1 MSSLGDAIARYD
13 QSKQAYENKAGAY
26 LRNRNLTLS
35 AQNPGGIQVRTA
47 SAPTVTSVTAPKVTI
62 GAANPAAF
70 PARWVS
76 GNPLQQFK
84 NGFEQLGIRIAGTP
98 QQKAQLREYQK
109 ERQNG
114 QLNKITEQQFVNSPA
129 GAAIMNT
136 ADSATLGLVGPTISR
151 LTGNG
156 NKYSQMLSQSQKSNP
171 LVSLAGQLTG
181 YILPSEIAEKGVSL
195 VARPLLDMLGPSA
208 AADIARPAITS
219 AISQAGVSA
228 LSDAFSGKKPQAIA
242 KDAALN
248 AAVGG
253 LLGGVGKTMEKASD
267 IRNAMQVSGIK
278 GMFAPAAEP
287 ASERTV
293 AIASGLKAEKGN
305 PADMFRP
312 KGVVPAGAEP
322 EADNAVTLANGLKAE
337 KGSPAALLGS
347 IKEAEP
353 VSTSPRP
360 GIDPARGVAAENS
373 TDSIVPLI
381 TKNTSASAMKATPL
395 TRQDAAEYL
404 KTGKRLHVRN
414 QKAEMLGLGDNPIL
428 SDQQKV
434 DEFVNRSIAGQTT
447 GTTKVYGKVG
457 PQMAEDI
464 RRASNGRI
472 DVDGDYLE
480 LNSDWLKHMKTGHGV
495 ETDPEQ
501 ISLTDDQIRK
511 IPQYIANYDD
521 ILQTAVRP
529 DGSKRITFGKKI
541 NGHSIIVNVVS
552 SDRSSLT
559 PITAYVLD
567 TDKYN
572 RLYGKI
578 MDAGSREATAE
589 MNPATLSTP
598 EASRIPF
605 ASNNSITQF
614 TKNTSEAAEKAGSG
628 LVAPEKLLKTRDQI
642 TRLERARDNYDAKYL
657 LTPDEKAMADDIAK
671 GRRTVESLPSDA
683 RRETIAQAADNRK
696 ALNNSRQ
703 VLKDY
708 NTARRKASDDQM
720 QDLLKNSDNWKDKSK
735 LAYGRETLDRNI
747 EDIAPTSEEGNRLRE
762 TLVDPTHEHEA
773 QRIRFENQG
782 RQMARSL
789 NLSKKESEVVQKVG
803 EGVLEPA
810 KMPVGMDRQKIMNA
824 VGVLRK
830 WYNDTFDAVNKKLVQ
845 YGYEPVKYRKDYF
858 PHFDGHDELL
868 DKIKSVF
875 GIDLTNYDLPT
886 EINGLTHNFKPGKQ
900 WFGNFLQRTGD
911 KTTYDAVAG
920 FDKYIDGVSR
930 VLYHT
935 DDIQRLRAFTR
946 NIRYKYSDEN
956 LRKEYTKIIE
966 SDLPQADKDKKIEDL
981 FEKGP
986 THLSNSVAD
995 LEDYIQ
1001 VLAGKKSLS
1010 DRSIENTF
1018 GRKVY
1023 SVANNIEQRI
1033 SRNMVAVNPSSWLT
1047 NFIPLTQATA
1057 GNDTGSVLRA
1067 MADTVKNV
1075 FGDDG
1080 FVGKSTFLTNRVG
1093 SNPLR
1098 KGIIEKAT
1106 DIGAAPMRWIDEFTS
1121 QVITRAKYYDEI
1133 KRGVDAATA
1142 MKDADR
1148 WAARAIGDRSIGSQP
1163 TLFNSKN
1170 PITRLFTQF
1179 QLETNNQLSF
1189 LFKDLPKSLQG
1200 QATSKYASA
1209 VVKLALFS
1217 YLYNEG
1223 YQALTGRR
1231 LDIDPIGMGLGI
1243 YNDVSGERLPVQMD
1257 YWVKG
1262 NKMPKQTGA
1271 ATLKNLDETVA
1282 NNIPFIAAP
1291 AAALG
1296 IEDLGRLPISAAFP
1310 NVKNIYTAAASKD
1323 SGINK
1328 FWKIENEAEK
1338 PIAYG
1343 AFPVGGGQ
1351 LKKTKDALL
1360 ALRAGG
1366 DFAQTPSGK
1375 TLKYA
1380 VDKTP
1385 QNYLQAA
1392 LFGKWSLPQAQ
1403 DYINNGGLSAKRT
1416 QAWQDAV
1423 KQGADN
1429 GKAFAALKS
1438 LSEIQPAQGHKS
1450 VTTDQYIDALV
1461 YMKGLTDNQKIAVA
1475 NTVLES
1481 ETAREKFLK
1490 RLYQ

>member
-1 MSSLGDAIARYD
+1 MSALGDAIARYD

-47 SAPTVTSVTAPKVTI
+47 TPANTAPTFTTRTPKVTI
-62 GAANPAAF
+62 QA
-70 PARWVS
+70 VS
-76 GNPLQQFK
+76 DSDALPYTIGSDGKYKLP
-84 NGFEQLGIRIAGTP
+84 NGFTRLIEMITGTKKQKEQLAQAEAYNTKLRYENPTAADAAATNFYNSTSLGVAGTNP
-98 QQKAQLREYQK
+98 QYQQQLS
-109 ERQNG
+109 
-114 QLNKITEQQFVNSPA
+114 L
-129 GAAIMNT
+129 
-136 ADSATLGLVGPTISR
+136 D
-151 LTGNG
+151 
-156 NKYSQMLSQSQKSNP
+156 QKSHPIASVAGN
-171 LVSLAGQLTG
+171 LAGFL
-181 YILPSEIAEKGVSL
+181 IPSDLAEKGVSYA
-195 VARPLLDMLGPSA
+195 ARPLLERMGTSVA
-208 AADIARPAITS
+208 AKIAKPVITS
-219 AISQAGVSA
+219 AASQGALAGVSDLLQRRPVKEVA
-228 LSDAFSGKKPQAIA
+228 KDTAINAAFSG
-242 KDAALN
+242 AL
-248 AAVGG
+248 AGIGSGGGQIPAVQKAGAYVREKAGKYLRG
-253 LLGGVGKTMEKASD
+253 LLGTEKKGGAEAAQEAND
-267 IRNAMQVSGIK
+267 TLLANGLRAEKGGPADLLRAKATVS
-278 GMFAPAAEP
+278 AAAEP
-287 ASERTV
+287 A
-293 AIASGLKAEKGN
+293 AEN
-305 PADMFRP
+305 T
-312 KGVVPAGAEP
+312 
-322 EADNAVTLANGLKAE
+322 VTLASGLKAE
-337 KGSPAALLGS
+337 KGSPAALLAEHSKLSEENGFPYRAQNADYEIVQIPKAKIDELTDYVNRTQQTQIRSEYRKILKELYGGS
-347 IKEAEP
+347 ATEAKGITVNGNPYSVSISGSGISEALKQKKTPELLAVMGKLDNIIKEGKFMSSEPDKRLRPEILRSDILKTDVKLGDQPAEAITRVNSTNEGNKFYYLRVKKAEP
-353 VSTSPRP
+353 ISTSPRP

-373 TDSIVPLI
+373 TNSIV
-381 TKNTSASAMKATPL
+381 S
-395 TRQDAAEYL
+395 
-404 KTGKRLHVRN
+404 
-414 QKAEMLGLGDNPIL
+414 
-428 SDQQKV
+428 
-434 DEFVNRSIAGQTT
+434 
-447 GTTKVYGKVG
+447 
-457 PQMAEDI
+457 
-464 RRASNGRI
+464 
-472 DVDGDYLE
+472 
-480 LNSDWLKHMKTGHGV
+480 
-495 ETDPEQ
+495 
-501 ISLTDDQIRK
+501 
-511 IPQYIANYDD
+511 
-521 ILQTAVRP
+521 
-529 DGSKRITFGKKI
+529 
-541 NGHSIIVNVVS
+541 
-552 SDRSSLT
+552 
-559 PITAYVLD
+559 
-567 TDKYN
+567 
-572 RLYGKI
+572 
-578 MDAGSREATAE
+578 
-589 MNPATLSTP
+589 
-598 EASRIPF
+598 
-605 ASNNSITQF
+605 QF
-614 TKNTSEAAEKAGSG
+614 TKNTSGAAEKAGAG
-628 LVAPEKLLKTRDQI
+628 EGIATPEKLLETRDQI
-642 TRLERARDNYDAKYL
+642 DKLERARDNYDAKYM
-657 LTPDEKAMADDIAK
+657 LTLDEKAMADDIAR
-671 GRRTVESLPSDA
+671 GRRTAESLPPDA
-683 RRETIAQAADNRK
+683 RRETIMQAAANRK
-696 ALNNSRQ
+696 ALNDSRQ
-703 VLKDY
+703 VLEDY

-720 QDLLKNSDNWKDKSK
+720 QDILKTSDGMKDKSK

-747 EDIAPTSEEGNRLRE
+747 EDIAPNSEEGNRLRE
-762 TLVDPTHEHEA
+762 TLVDPIHEHEA

-803 EGVLEPA
+803 EGVLEPV
-810 KMPVGMDRQKIMNA
+810 KIPVGMDRQKIINA

-830 WYNDTFDAVNKKLVQ
+830 WYNDTFDAVNEKLVQ

-900 WFGNFLQRTGD
+900 WFGNFLQRSGD

-935 DDIQRLRAFTR
+935 DDIQRLRAFAR

-956 LRKEYTKIIE
+956 LQKEYGKIIG

-986 THLSNSVAD
+986 THLSNFVAD

-1033 SRNMVAVNPSSWLT
+1033 SRNMVAINPGSWLT

-1057 GNDTGSVLRA
+1057 GNDTSSVLRA
-1067 MADTVKNV
+1067 MADTVKSV

-1093 SNPLR
+1093 SDPLR

-1106 DIGAAPMRWIDEFTS
+1106 EIGAAPMRWIDEFTS
-1121 QVITRAKYYDEI
+1121 QVITRAKYYDEV

-1200 QATSKYASA
+1200 HAASKYASTI
-1209 VVKLALFS
+1209 VKLALFS

-1243 YNDVSGERLPVQMD
+1243 YNDVSGERLPVQLD
-1257 YWVKG
+1257 YWAKG
-1262 NKMPKQTGA
+1262 SKMPKQSGT
-1271 ATLKNLDETVA
+1271 ATLKNLDEMVA

-1296 IEDLGRLPISAAFP
+1296 IEDLGRLPISGAIP
-1310 NVKNIYTAAASKD
+1310 NTSNIYTAVSQNGMTPTTLSKV
-1323 SGINK
+1323 GP
-1328 FWKIENEAEK
+1328 ELLK
-1338 PIAYG
+1338 PIYYG
-1343 AFPVGGGQ
+1343 ALPFGGGQ
-1351 LKKTKDALL
+1351 LKKTIEGVGAVN
-1360 ALRAGG
+1360 AGG
-1366 DFAQTPSGK
+1366 DFANTSSGK

-1403 DYINNGGLSAKRT
+1403 DYISSGGLSAKRT

-1423 KQGADN
+1423 KKGADN
-1429 GKAFAALKS
+1429 EKAFAALKS

-1450 VTTDQYIDALV
+1450 VTTDQYIDALI

>member
-1 MSSLGDAIARYD
+1 MNIPDI
-13 QSKQAYENKAGAY
+13 AGAVKRQNSFGGAQY
-26 LRNRNLTLS
+26 ASPVKSSVPDISGAITRREQLNTAALLNR
-35 AQNPGGIQVRTA
+35 V
-47 SAPTVTSVTAPKVTI
+47 VKPKATI

-76 GNPLQQFK
+76 ANPLQRLK
-84 NGFEQLGIRIAGTP
+84 NSLEQLKIAVVGTP
-98 QQKAQLREYQK
+98 AQKAQLKEYATE
-109 ERQNG
+109 ERTGKLSTIENQQIASNPVTAAS
-114 QLNKITEQQFVNSPA
+114 LNA
-129 GAAIMNT
+129 
-136 ADSATLGLVGPTISR
+136 ADSLTLGTMGP
-151 LTGNG
+151 LTKALGAGNG
-156 NKYSQMLSQSQKSNP
+156 WSNTVQEAQRNQP
-171 LVSLAGQLTG
+171 AASTVGSIAGYL
-181 YILPSEIAEKGVSL
+181 LPG
-195 VARPLLDMLGPSA
+195 A
-208 AADIARPAITS
+208 AADKLVTKAATAVLPRAGESLLGRIGMAAGTGALSNGVLAAVGDKIKGESNADTIKDAAI
-219 AISQAGVSA
+219 QAGVGAA
-228 LSDAFSGKKPQAIA
+228 LSGGGI
-242 KDAALN
+242 
-248 AAVGG
+248 AVGAIPAVQKAGQYIKG
-253 LLGGVGKTMEKASD
+253 LLRTKD
-267 IRNAMQVSGIK
+267 I
-278 GMFAPAAEP
+278 APAA
-287 ASERTV
+287 
-293 AIASGLKAEKGN
+293 
-305 PADMFRP
+305 
-312 KGVVPAGAEP
+312 AEP
-322 EADNAVTLANGLKAE
+322 TAAESAVDLASGLKAE
-337 KGSPAALLGS
+337 KGSPADLLGN
-347 IKEAEP
+347 IKKAEP
-353 VSTSPRP
+353 ISMSPRP

-373 TDSIVPLI
+373 TDSIVPRI
-381 TKNTSASAMKATPL
+381 TKNTSASTMKATPL
-395 TRQDAAEYL
+395 TQQDAAEYL

-414 QKAEMLGLGDNPIL
+414 QKTEMLGLGDNPIL

-578 MDAGSREATAE
+578 MDAGSREATAG

-614 TKNTSEAAEKAGSG
+614 TKNTSGEALPDEKPLATPEELISARKQ
-628 LVAPEKLLKTRDQI
+628 VAQ
-642 TRLERARDNYDAKYL
+642 LERARDNYDSKYL

-671 GRRTVESLPSDA
+671 GRRTVESLPPDA

-696 ALNNSRQ
+696 ALNDSRQ

-720 QDLLKNSDNWKDKSK
+720 QDLLKTSDSWKDKSK
-735 LAYGRETLDRNI
+735 IAYGRETWDRNI
-747 EDIAPTSEEGNRLRE
+747 EDLAGPKEGARIREE
-762 TLVDPTHEHEA
+762 VFDPIHEHEA
-773 QRIRFENQG
+773 QRVHFMDSG
-782 RQMARSL
+782 RNMVRKL
-789 NLSKKESEVVQKVG
+789 NLTQQESEIVQMVG
-803 EGVLEPA
+803 EGKLEPA
-810 KMPVGMDRQKIMNA
+810 KIPVGMDREKILNA
-824 VGVLRK
+824 VGAFRT
-830 WYNDTFDAVNKKLVQ
+830 WYNDTLSAVNKKLVQ

-858 PHFDGHDELL
+858 PHFDGHDKLL

-886 EINGLTHNFKPGKQ
+886 EINGLTHTFKPGKQ

-911 KTTYDAVAG
+911 KTTYDSVAG
-920 FDKYIDGVSR
+920 FDKYIDGVSK

-956 LRKEYTKIIE
+956 LQKEYGKIID
-966 SDLPQADKDKKIEDL
+966 SDLPQVEKEKKIEDL

-986 THLSNSVAD
+986 TRLSNAVAD
-995 LEDYIQ
+995 LEDFTQ

-1010 DRSIENTF
+1010 DRSAENTF

-1057 GNDTGSVLRA
+1057 GNDTGSVIRA

-1080 FVGKSTFLTNRVG
+1080 LVGESTFLTNRMG

-1133 KRGVDAATA
+1133 KRGVDTATA

-1200 QATSKYASA
+1200 QAASKYASTI
-1209 VVKLALFS
+1209 VKLALFS

-1310 NVKNIYTAAASKD
+1310 NVKNIYTAAANKD

-1366 DFAQTPSGK
+1366 DFARTSSGK

-1385 QNYLQAA
+1385 QNYLQAM

-1403 DYINNGGLSAKRT
+1403 NYINNGGLSAKRT

-1429 GKAFAALKS
+1429 EKAFAALKS
-1438 LSEIQPAQGHKS
+1438 LSEIQPEQGHKS